1 MRLQTRLN
9 MEMPN
14 DNTTSLDWSAIG
26 RLVRRRTLESVSTY
40 FQSLAAVPSNEP
52 EALWDRLSSRSF
64 WTGQDGLTD

>member
-1 MRLQTRLN
+1 MRLQTKPN

-40 FQSLAAVPSNEP
+40 FHSLAAVQSN
-52 EALWDRLSSRSF
+52 
-64 WTGQDGLTD
+64 TDHELELHGMNRDAR